1 MKSLNHLIRKIT
13 REVITTLKDCLFL
26 HLNDIPAFKPI
37 IPEKYLSMLHLK
49 NLILAGVSEI
59 PQIKFIKENLAG
71 FYLFNPNDV
80 NKAKLLMKEI
90 INNYKVIKIDNSKFI
105 QNFEDT
111 VITKRMINNLISNI

>member
-1 MKSLNHLIRKIT
+1 MIFQLSN
-13 REVITTLKDCLFL
+13 EVIPSKIFEYATFE
-26 HLNDIPAFKPI
+26 KPV
-37 IPEKYLSMLHLK
+37 
-49 NLILAGVSEI
+49 LAGVSGTSE
-59 PQIKFIKENLAG
+59 KFIKENLDG

-105 QNFEDT
+105 QNFERS